1 MMPIVWTE
9 TARQDLREIIQYI
22 SERNPAAALRIGRS
36 IESST
41 ALLQEHPKLYRMS
54 LRVPNCREIIVHKNY
69 IVLYQEEQDM
79 IRVVNVIHAR
89 RNFPA

>member
-41 ALLQEHPKLYRMS
+41 TLF
-54 LRVPNCREIIVHKNY
+54 KN
-69 IVLYQEEQDM
+69 IPSST
-79 IRVVNVIHAR
+79 A
-89 RNFPA
+89 